1 MLTHATGR
9 EPDVVCGKPAP
20 GMLAGVLRRHGLE
33 PREVA
38 VVGDRLYTDIAMA
51 RAAGAVGVLVLTGE
65 TTRAQVDAAGDR
77 PDLVV
82 ENVMELAGLLAAVE
96 RSGGANGRAGL
107 SVSRGL

>member
-1 MLTHATGR
+1 
-9 EPDVVCGKPAP
+9 
-20 GMLAGVLRRHGLE
+20 MLAGVLRRHGLA

-65 TTRAQVDAAGDR
+65 TTRAQVEAAAER

-82 ENVMELAGLLAAVE
+82 ENVMELAELIAGGE
-96 RSGGANGRAGL
+96 KSGGANGRPGW